1 MEKEPRIFVGA
12 LISVSGILVLAYLR
26 RKSGQKQGQRNLQ
39 EPPTCL
45 GELPWLGHALAYR
58 HDPRNFMLGHAGVGL
73 FRLNM
78 AGLRMTVVAGRE
90 EMAQVVNAPENI
102 LSSKEATADFGFAW
116 TLGQLNVFTGTD
128 FHRRVLKQRGF
139 SMASARVL
147 DDELSMKEAVAE
159 AISAAFSK
167 ERIIITDFLKTVR
180 RTMLHAVVVHLLGTQ
195 LLKAY
200 HDQGS
205 DFLDDFMH
213 LQDCIEDATA
223 KGVALP
229 RPLSWFFIWL
239 PVFRLRK
246 RVQAK
251 LDRALNVWPASA
263 KKGLW
268 LQAATS
274 AEVGRPGNEH
284 AELIIGLLFAAHK
297 NPAIGAAQTLLLL
310 LEHPKELE
318 KAVIGDRVF
327 SEFVMRSIKETLR
340 LTAHTIGAIRKVVSG
355 DFCIKSH
362 GSMYVVPHG
371 QYVVVSH
378 LLPNLDPTDFPSPQ
392 SFQPD
397 RFAEEFDDFSFT
409 TFSQGLHRCPGRF
422 YALHLMNLVVCELL
436 ATFHLSLQSPVVA
449 LDFSRA
455 TLAQRAGKCEV
466 EIRPRRQ
473 ILEVMQ

>member
-1 MEKEPRIFVGA
+1 MEKERRILVGA
-12 LISVSGILVLAYLR
+12 LISVSGILVVAYLR
-26 RKSGQKQGQRNLQ
+26 RKCGPKQGQRNLQ
-39 EPPTCL
+39 EPPTCP

-58 HDPRNFMLGHAGVGL
+58 HDPRNFMLGHAGLGL
-73 FRLNM
+73 FRLNL

-90 EMAQVVNAPENI
+90 EMAQVVNAPESI

-128 FHRRVLKQRGF
+128 FHRRILKQRGF
-139 SMASARVL
+139 STSA
-147 DDELSMKEAVAE
+147 DELSMKEAVAE

-167 ERIIITDFLKTVR
+167 ERIIITDFLKTMR
-180 RTMLHAVVVHLLGTQ
+180 RIMLHAVVTHLLGTQ

-229 RPLSWFFIWL
+229 RLLSWFLIWL

-263 KKGLW
+263 KKGVW

-274 AEVGRPGNEH
+274 DVGRPANEH

-340 LTAHTIGAIRKVVSG
+340 LTAHTIGAIRKVVSS
-355 DFCIKSH
+355 DFYIKSH

-378 LLPNLDPTDFPSPQ
+378 LLPNLDPSDFPSPD

-397 RFAEEFDDFSFT
+397 RFAENSFDDFSFT

-422 YALHLMNLVVCELL
+422 YALDLMKLVVCELL
-436 ATFHLSLQSPVVA
+436 ATFQLSLPRPDLLGL
-449 LDFSRA
+449 LDFTRA

-466 EIRPRRQ
+466 EIRPRLQ
-473 ILEVMQ
+473 MLEVMQC